1 MAQHRIM
8 TILLFVC
15 LSLCFEVAQ
24 SRLKK
29 DGDPCIYS
37 ADCGSRCC
45 HRDSPKGSGKCVQKS
60 SPGVRCYGPNT
71 GEPCFRSHQCNS
83 GCCMPSGSMYNAVC
97 ELKHDKTQG
106 CIGPNLGDL
115 CYSSDQC
122 HSGCCH
128 ISQYSKFSGMCT
140 ENTKKCLGQKI
151 GDLCSVNTGCNS
163 GCCRTFA
170 GSKNKYKG
178 TCRRKPKENDFC
190 NLAPTPGLH
199 YYCPC
204 QKGLICEIDRSPNNT
219 VTTELK
225 RLFGK
230 FYKLKIEKYFK
241 TSKTNV
247 CKKPNS
253 K

>member
-60 SPGVRCYGPNT
+60 SPGVRCY
-71 GEPCFRSHQCNS
+71 
-83 GCCMPSGSMYNAVC
+83 
-97 ELKHDKTQG
+97 
-106 CIGPNLGDL
+106 GPNLGDL

>member
-140 ENTKKCLGQKI
+140 ENTKKCLGQ
-151 GDLCSVNTGCNS
+151 
-163 GCCRTFA
+163 
-170 GSKNKYKG
+170 
-178 TCRRKPKENDFC
+178 
-190 NLAPTPGLH
+190 PTPGLH